1 MSPSLSTG
9 GDAAGGEGTAGPDS
23 GAAWRQA
30 EGPCWD
36 LSLSFQA
43 LSGGGAGSPGW
54 PRGCGGR
61 RGGVVLA
68 ADRELM
74 VEVVERKSWASCRG
88 VVGGVGLRAVVSRAG
103 SWRCHGAA
111 HGVPGKYGVL

>member
-9 GDAAGGEGTAGPDS
+9 GDAAGGEGTAGPRGARRRDPAGICPCPS
-23 GAAWRQA
+23 RRSREVVLVPRAGPGAVGAA
-30 EGPCWD
+30 G
-36 LSLSFQA
+36 
-43 LSGGGAGSPGW
+43 
-54 PRGCGGR
+54 
-61 RGGVVLA
+61 GGVVLA